1 MVVQRCPATGALQA
15 GMYGDQ
21 VMLAIDA
28 HGVRRGLEPER
39 LADQLEGHRVE
50 AFSELD
56 LAVAV
61 DPGLLGELRR
71 HSR

>member
-1 MVVQRCPATGALQA
+1 
-15 GMYGDQ
+15 
-21 VMLAIDA
+21 MLAIDA